1 MSRDA
6 AELRQLARLVHREL
20 TLQGSLRDVA
30 EIYVWGL
37 EEALLT
43 AEVAWTGASADDAL
57 PVARHERGRETAAA
71 LRVSGGG
78 AGGSWSTSWRNSKS
92 SRTEAVAF
100 ALTQPPRSPTGKP
113 VSEARNPR
121 I

>member
-6 AELRQLARLVHREL
+6 AELRQLARLVHRQL

-43 AEVAWTGASADDAL
+43 AEVA
-57 PVARHERGRETAAA
+57 
-71 LRVSGGG
+71 
-78 AGGSWSTSWRNSKS
+78 
-92 SRTEAVAF
+92 
-100 ALTQPPRSPTGKP
+100 
-113 VSEARNPR
+113 
-121 I
+121 